1 MISLVVLLLPLKK
14 RWNENASAVRRAVPP
29 FLPQVEVDVH
39 MNSHH
44 PVKVIAVTGGKGGV
58 GKTNVSVN
66 LSLAL
71 GEMGR
76 KAVLMDADLGLA
88 NVDIMLGLRP
98 KRNISDVLAGECRLT
113 DVMLDVNDN
122 VRIVPASSGTQA
134 MTSLSAH
141 EHAELIYAFND
152 VADEMDV
159 LIIDTAAGISDSVVS
174 FVRAAQEVLV
184 VVCDEPTS
192 ITDAYALIKLL
203 NRDYRMTR
211 FRVLANMVYTDTEGR
226 SMFNKL
232 LTVTDR
238 FLDVTLQYVGSI
250 PYDESVRKSVQRQVP
265 VLKAF
270 PKSKAALAYK
280 QLATRVDSWPV
291 QSMPRGHLE
300 FFVEQLVQGV

>member
-1 MISLVVLLLPLKK
+1 
-14 RWNENASAVRRAVPP
+14 
-29 FLPQVEVDVH
+29 
-39 MNSHH
+39 MNNHH

-71 GEMGR
+71 GDLGR

-113 DVMLDVNDN
+113 DVMLDVNEN

-159 LIIDTAAGISDSVVS
+159 LIIDTAAGISDAVVS

-250 PYDESVRKSVQRQVP
+250 PYDENVRKSVQRQVP

-270 PKSKAALAYK
+270 PKSKAALAYR